1 MLERVRVRERVR
13 EREREFVRE
22 SSREFKRE
30 FERETERE
38 RQTDRQRDRET
49 DRERFFRRLFRAL
62 VYKFLKMDQYFLVKP
77 VVEKDGI
84 FICKHRRIGE
94 TKRNEAIAMKPMTSF
109 FLV

>member
-13 EREREFVRE
+13 ERETEFVRE

-30 FERETERE
+30 FDRE

-49 DRERFFRRLFRAL
+49 ERFFRRLFRAL

-94 TKRNEAIAMKPMTSF
+94 TKRNEAITMKPMTSF